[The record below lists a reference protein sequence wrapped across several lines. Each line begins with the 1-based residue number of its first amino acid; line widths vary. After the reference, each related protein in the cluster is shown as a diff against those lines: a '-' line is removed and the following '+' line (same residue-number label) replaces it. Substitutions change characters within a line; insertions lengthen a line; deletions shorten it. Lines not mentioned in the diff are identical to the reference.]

1 MQTNFPLLNP
11 AADISILNE
20 KNGIFTRGIL
30 IDIPWLKGVPYLEAG
45 QAIYPEDLDAWEKK
59 AHLKA
64 GSGDVVFIRTGRW
77 ALRDA
82 KGPWEASKKL
92 AGLHASCAKW
102 LKSRDIAMLGSDAAS
117 DVMPSGIDGVA
128 QPIHTLVLVAMGM
141 PIFDN
146 CELELISKEANRR
159 QRWEFLV
166 TASPLAVPGATGS
179 ALNPIATF

>member
-1 MQTNFPLLNP
+1 
-11 AADISILNE
+11 
-20 KNGIFTRGIL
+20 
-30 IDIPWLKGVPYLEAG
+30 
-45 QAIYPEDLDAWEKK
+45 
-59 AHLKA
+59 
-64 GSGDVVFIRTGRW
+64 VVFIRTGRW

-82 KGPWEASKKL
+82 KGPWEVGKQS
-92 AGLHASCAKW
+92 AGLDASCARW
-102 LKSRDIAMLGSDAAS
+102 LKSRDVAMLGSDAAS
-117 DVMPSGIDGVA
+117 DVMPSGIDGVV

-146 CELELISKEANRR
+146 CDLELVAKEAKRR